1 MKKKHPAILNLQP
14 WGDRQCGEKHS
25 GTLPCFR
32 FHPRQVGSRQG
43 LVSNNHEKT
52 TTWKKSSQLWKQC
65 IFFLWD
71 HEKRN
76 ERPEHRLPLSR
87 GKSQR
92 LNFWVAF
99 LPTASVLLCPKTSRT
114 SCLSWT
120 SFWQLTTSFE
130 LIVLGQPLLS
140 FSSGFGSRLGRVIKY
155 VASSYTTRLET
166 EQVLLSP
173 NRRGGGG
180 IWGEEE
186 LETLT
191 ETVLVACMI

>member
-1 MKKKHPAILNLQP
+1 M
-14 WGDRQCGEKHS
+14 GG
-25 GTLPCFR
+25 
-32 FHPRQVGSRQG
+32 RQG

-52 TTWKKSSQLWKQC
+52 TTWKKHPPSYGSSAFSFSGIMKNAMK
-65 IFFLWD
+65 D
-71 HEKRN
+71 RN
-76 ERPEHRLPLSR
+76 TDFHLAEASRNAWTSELPSFPPLLS
-87 GKSQR
+87 
-92 LNFWVAF
+92 F
-99 LPTASVLLCPKTSRT
+99 SVLSKTSCT

-173 NRRGGGG
+173 DRRGGGG
-180 IWGEEE
+180 IRGDWGTRNLDWNCLGCLHDLMFTLWKGTVFANCGVHFE
-186 LETLT
+186 LIS
-191 ETVLVACMI
+191 CKHHF

>member
-1 MKKKHPAILNLQP
+1 MKNAMK
-14 WGDRQCGEKHS
+14 DRNTDFHLAEAS
-25 GTLPCFR
+25 RNAWTSELPSF
-32 FHPRQVGSRQG
+32 P
-43 LVSNNHEKT
+43 
-52 TTWKKSSQLWKQC
+52 
-65 IFFLWD
+65 
-71 HEKRN
+71 
-76 ERPEHRLPLSR
+76 PLLS
-87 GKSQR
+87 
-92 LNFWVAF
+92 F
-99 LPTASVLLCPKTSRT
+99 SVLSKTSCT

-166 EQVLLSP
+166 EQVLPSP

-186 LETLT
+186 LETLI
-191 ETVLVACMI
+191 ETVLVACMVKCPLCGKAQSLQTVACTLNSFLTNITFNRLSQSD